1 MSDQALIF
9 YDDILETMRLTCLT
23 WSDMLVRHNRFDEAL
38 SILEKSA
45 KILAQDDDCVALR
58 YQLYLEK
65 NAPLKARDVLTSY
78 RQELLKLGYSEK
90 EADEMIGAL
99 TSKKTSL

>member
-1 MSDQALIF
+1 MAMLD
-9 YDDILETMRLTCLT
+9 LEL
-23 WSDMLVRHNRFDEAL
+23 
-38 SILEKSA
+38 
-45 KILAQDDDCVALR
+45 
-58 YQLYLEK
+58 LYLEK